1 MSKFKIGDKVSPKIV
16 KEAYYSG
23 MYGNP
28 KVILTT
34 DLIGVI
40 AAVSVPGVRTMRSFN
55 CVDFELPGVYHQEGG
70 WRSDNISWRGAFTDK
85 ELKKVKSEVE

>member
-23 MYGNP
+23 IYGNP

-34 DLIGVI
+34 DLVGVI
-40 AAVSVPGVRTMRSFN
+40 AAVNVPGVRTNGVFN
-55 CVDFELPGVYHQEGG
+55 CVDFELPEVFHQEGG
-70 WRSDNISWRGAFTDK
+70 WRSDNISWRGSFTDK
-85 ELKKVKSEVE
+85 ELKNRK